1 MVSYGSFTYSDPEVG
16 ALTTYLRDCARRG
29 QITHYDDSYNV
40 AQKFGSYHGP
50 HDQRLWWLLGYI
62 SEEEIKAGRCAL
74 SAIVVI
80 KSGEGA
86 NRPGHGFFE
95 LERRLGRY
103 KSDDDS
109 TWLAEIDGLFQ
120 YWRKD

>member
-1 MVSYGSFTYSDPEVG
+1 MVSYGSFTYSDLEVG

-80 KSGEGA
+80 KRSE
-86 NRPGHGFFE
+86 
-95 LERRLGRY
+95 ERRVGKECRY
-103 KSDDDS
+103 RRWPYHEKKNIRYIRVG
-109 TWLAEIDGLFQ
+109 TG
-120 YWRKD
+120 K